1 MGKLRHYIFAQL
13 NVLFFSIFIP
23 LFVIASV
30 IFMIK
35 LATYTAIIQLTIGE
49 MGKLYLFV
57 LPELLFYTLPIS
69 FIVAATL
76 ALYRLSNDNEMVVV
90 FSLGIPSTFLV
101 RILSIPAFL
110 LALVLLS
117 DYLVVTPYIKNISK
131 NFLAQKKAEAKFN
144 LSASEFGHNFG
155 DWMLFIS
162 QSNNND
168 RTYGDVVLF
177 NKNLKEEVLLIAKQ
191 AELKNYQGN
200 LQLQLNNG
208 EGYTYNDENFKRM
221 QYKTLTIN
229 DMITSDHSTYTN
241 TLEYWIIPKQKQ
253 EDLIASYNA
262 SQDQAFRNSA
272 IVTNTL
278 LSLFPLLSLFII
290 VALGVVHTRHQK
302 RWIYAWLFLV
312 IIVFYSA
319 AISVQK
325 WFGFH
330 AIWVV
335 ALVWL
340 MITYFIYR
348 RLVGNRF

>member
-13 NVLFFSIFIP
+13 NILFFSIFIP

-35 LATYTAIIQLTIGE
+35 LATYTSIIQLTVGE

-76 ALYRLSNDNEMVVV
+76 SLYRLSNDNEMVVV
-90 FSLGIPSTFLV
+90 FSLGISPAFLV
-101 RILSIPAFL
+101 RILSLPAFL

-117 DYLVVTPYIKNISK
+117 DFLIVTPYIKSISK

-162 QSNNND
+162 KSDNND

-177 NKNLKEEVLLIAKQ
+177 NKNLKEEVLLIATQ
-191 AELKNYQGN
+191 AELKNHQGN
-200 LQLQLNNG
+200 LQLQLHNG
-208 EGYTYNDENFKRM
+208 EGYTYNDEDFKRM
-221 QYKTLTIN
+221 QYKTLSIN
-229 DMITSDHSTYTN
+229 DMITNDNSLYTN
-241 TLEYWIIPKQKQ
+241 TFEYWTSPIDHEYRKNL
-253 EDLIASYNA
+253 LI
-262 SQDQAFRNSA
+262 
-272 IVTNTL
+272 TNTL

-290 VALGVVHTRHQK
+290 VGLGVVHARHQK
-302 RWIYAWLFLV
+302 RWIYLWLFV
-312 IIVFYSA
+312 TIILFYSS
-319 AISVQK
+319 AILI
-325 WFGFH
+325 GRMIDYH

-335 ALVWL
+335 ALAWL
-340 MITYFIYR
+340 VVTYFIYR
-348 RLVGNRF
+348 QLVGNRF